1 MFLLI
6 INYFNSNINIFRY
19 KGNKKIIPC
28 IRNWFKLRLYI
39 CSHIK
44 IIDNKSNLEKN
55 NKLLNFNTKYVNKNY
70 RITDII
76 NDIKFKKEIDN
87 KTILNY
93 IIKADYITV
102 NVGYNDIKSII
113 NESEIY
119 LYDDIDS
126 IIIDLDE
133 LFKLLRMYSKE
144 KIEFI
149 KIETDSNIDDYVNS
163 RVEKLCNKYNII
175 YIY

>member
-1 MFLLI
+1 MKKCFFLLSI
-6 INYFNSNINIFRY
+6 ILIVILIYSGTKVTKKSYLVLGIDSNLDYIND
-19 KGNKKIIPC
+19 K
-28 IRNWFKLRLYI
+28 
-39 CSHIK
+39 
-44 IIDNKSNLEKN
+44 KSNLEKN
-55 NKLLNFNTKYVNKNY
+55 KKLLNFNTKFVNKNY

-102 NVGYNDIKSII
+102 NVGYNDLKSII

-133 LFKLLRMYSKE
+133 LFKLLRTYSKE
-144 KIEFI
+144 TIEFMKIEI
-149 KIETDSNIDDYVNS
+149 DSNIDDYVNS

>member
-1 MFLLI
+1 M
-6 INYFNSNINIFRY
+6 NQ
-19 KGNKKIIPC
+19 
-28 IRNWFKLRLYI
+28 
-39 CSHIK
+39 
-44 IIDNKSNLEKN
+44 
-55 NKLLNFNTKYVNKNY
+55 
-70 RITDII
+70 
-76 NDIKFKKEIDN
+76 KFI
-87 KTILNY
+87 
-93 IIKADYITV
+93 
-102 NVGYNDIKSII
+102 
-113 NESEIY
+113 
-119 LYDDIDS
+119 YDDIDS

>member
-1 MFLLI
+1 MKKCFFLLSI
-6 INYFNSNINIFRY
+6 ILIVILIYSGTKVTKKSYLVLGIDSNLDYIND
-19 KGNKKIIPC
+19 K
-28 IRNWFKLRLYI
+28 
-39 CSHIK
+39 
-44 IIDNKSNLEKN
+44 KSNLEKN

-102 NVGYNDIKSII
+102 NVGYNDLKSII

-133 LFKLLRMYSKE
+133 LFKLLRTYSKE

>member
-1 MFLLI
+1 MKKCFFLLSI
-6 INYFNSNINIFRY
+6 ILIVILIYSGTKVTKKSYLVLGIDSNLDYIND
-19 KGNKKIIPC
+19 K
-28 IRNWFKLRLYI
+28 
-39 CSHIK
+39 
-44 IIDNKSNLEKN
+44 KSNLEKN

-76 NDIKFKKEIDN
+76 ND
-87 KTILNY
+87 
-93 IIKADYITV
+93 ITV

>member
-1 MFLLI
+1 MGYYLTFAFDKECKNSI
-6 INYFNSNINIFRY
+6 ILMEGTLEEIDKFTSQ
-19 KGNKKIIPC
+19 
-28 IRNWFKLRLYI
+28 FKSSVDVR
-39 CSHIK
+39 K
-44 IIDNKSNLEKN
+44 
-55 NKLLNFNTKYVNKNY
+55 
-70 RITDII
+70 
-76 NDIKFKKEIDN
+76 KFKKEIDN

-102 NVGYNDIKSII
+102 NVGYNDLKSII